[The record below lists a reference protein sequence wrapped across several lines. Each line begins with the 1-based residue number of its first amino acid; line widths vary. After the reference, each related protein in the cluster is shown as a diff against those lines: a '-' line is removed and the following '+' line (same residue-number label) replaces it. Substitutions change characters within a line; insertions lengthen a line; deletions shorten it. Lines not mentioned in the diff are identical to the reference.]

1 VKPET
6 DDLNRERTH
15 SEIMVVLIA
24 LMLAM
29 LLGALDQTIVATA
42 LPRIATDLHGLS
54 QLSWVATAYLLTSAI
69 SMPLYGKLGDM
80 FGRKK
85 ILQTSIIIFLI
96 GSALCGLSQNM
107 DQLIFFRALQGI
119 GAGGLFTLVLAVI
132 GDIIPPRQR
141 GRYQGYFGAV
151 FGVASIAGPLLGG
164 FFTGNLSW
172 RWIFY
177 INIPLGI
184 LALTAIA
191 SRLQLPIHHN
201 PHKIDFWGAGL
212 LGISAACLLLLTVW
226 GGVTYPWAS
235 PQIIWLGIASFVAA
249 VAFVIRE
256 RMAAEPILPLR
267 LFKNDI
273 FTVATIMSFFVG
285 FVMFGAI
292 IFIPEYQQIVRGYSP
307 IKSGLLLLPL
317 VGGLLVAV
325 MGSGILITRWGRYRL
340 FPIIGSLL
348 VVLGIWLFSHIS
360 LTTNQL
366 TLSIW
371 MIVLGFGI
379 GPFMQTTTLAA
390 QNSVAREDLGT
401 TTSTVTFARSIGSAL
416 GAAVFGAVL
425 INVLIGNLHKL
436 LPPHSGQ
443 PPITAADLQSGT
455 ASLHGIP
462 PQVLH
467 VVLTAFADAF
477 QTVFLVGIP
486 FALLL
491 VVLAF
496 LLRETPLR
504 TSSHAANAGE
514 SSTLSHVG

>member
-1 VKPET
+1 MNP
-6 DDLNRERTH
+6 DSADLNREKTH
-15 SEIMVVLIA
+15 GEIMVVLVA

-42 LPRIATDLHGLS
+42 LPRIASDLHGLS
-54 QLSWVATAYLLTSAI
+54 QLSWVATAYLLTSAV

-107 DQLIFFRALQGI
+107 GELIFFRALQGI
-119 GAGGLFTLVLAVI
+119 GAGGLFTLILAVV
-132 GDIIPPRQR
+132 GDMIPPRQR
-141 GRYQGYFGAV
+141 GRYQAYFGAV

-164 FFTGNLSW
+164 FFTDNLSW

-177 INIPLGI
+177 INIPLGF
-184 LALTAIA
+184 LALFAIA
-191 SRLQLPIHHN
+191 TRLHLPVHHN
-201 PHKIDFWGAGL
+201 KHKIDYLGAAL
-212 LGISAACLLLLTVW
+212 LGTSAACLLLLTVW

-235 PQIIWLGIASFVAA
+235 PQIIWMGIASFITA

-256 RMAAEPILPLR
+256 RFAAEPILPLR

-273 FTVATIMSFFVG
+273 FTVSTILSFFVG

-317 VGGLLVAV
+317 VGGLLVGV
-325 MGSGILITRWGRYRL
+325 MTSGRLITRWGRYRF
-340 FPIIGSLL
+340 FPIAGSIL
-348 VVLGIWLFSHIS
+348 VIFGIWLFSHIS
-360 LTTNQL
+360 LSTSQL

-371 MIVLGFGI
+371 MVVLGLGI

-390 QNSVAREDLGT
+390 QNAVAREDLGT
-401 TTSTVTFARSIGSAL
+401 TTSTVTFARTIGSAL
-416 GAAVFGAVL
+416 GAAIFGAVL
-425 INVLIGNLHKL
+425 INVLIGNLRRM
-436 LPPHSGQ
+436 LPVHSGQ

-462 PQVLH
+462 PQILH
-467 VVLTAFADAF
+467 IVLTAFADAF
-477 QTVFLVGIP
+477 QTVFWIGIP
-486 FALLL
+486 FAILLFL
-491 VVLAF
+491 MSL

-504 TSSHAANAGE
+504 TSSHQADAGQSAN
-514 SSTLSHVG
+514 LSHAG

>member
-1 VKPET
+1 MKPDET
-6 DDLNRERTH
+6 DLTREKTH
-15 SEIMVVLIA
+15 GEIMVVLVA

-42 LPRIATDLHGLS
+42 LPRIASDLHGLS
-54 QLSWVATAYLLTSAI
+54 QLSWVATAYLLTSAV

-85 ILQTSIIIFLI
+85 ILQTSIVIFLI

-107 DQLIFFRALQGI
+107 GELIFFRALQGI
-119 GAGGLFTLVLAVI
+119 GAGGLFTLILAVV
-132 GDIIPPRQR
+132 GDMIPPRQR
-141 GRYQGYFGAV
+141 GRYQAYFGAV

-164 FFTGNLSW
+164 FFTDNLSW

-184 LALTAIA
+184 LALSAIA
-191 SRLQLPIHHN
+191 TRLHLPVHHN
-201 PHKIDFWGAGL
+201 KHRIDYTGAAL
-212 LGISAACLLLLTVW
+212 LGTSAATLLLATVW

-235 PQIIWLGIASFVAA
+235 VQIIGMGIVSFVTA

-256 RMAAEPILPLR
+256 RFAAEPILPLR

-273 FTVATIMSFFVG
+273 FTVSTLMSFFVG

-317 VGGLLVAV
+317 VGGLLAGV
-325 MGSGILITRWGRYRL
+325 MTSGRLITRWGRYRM
-340 FPIIGSLL
+340 FPIVGSIL
-348 VVLGIWLFSHIS
+348 VVIGIWLFTHIS
-360 LTTNQL
+360 LSTNQL
-366 TLSIW
+366 TLSFW
-371 MIVLGFGI
+371 MIVLGVGI

-416 GAAVFGAVL
+416 GAAIFGAVL
-425 INVLIGNLHKL
+425 INVLISNLHKM
-436 LPPHSGQ
+436 LPARGGQ
-443 PPITAADLQSGT
+443 PTITAADLQSGT
-455 ASLHGIP
+455 SALHGIP
-462 PQVLH
+462 PQVIH
-467 VVLTAFADAF
+467 TVLTAFADAF
-477 QTVFLVGIP
+477 QTVFWVGIP

-491 VVLAF
+491 VGLAF

-504 TSSHAANAGE
+504 TSSHQAEASSNVAA
-514 SSTLSHVG
+514 

>member
-1 VKPET
+1 MKPDAT
-6 DDLNRERTH
+6 DLNRERTH
-15 SEIMVVLIA
+15 GEIMVVLVA

-42 LPRIATDLHGLS
+42 LPRIASDLHGLS
-54 QLSWVATAYLLTSAI
+54 QLSWVATAYLLTSAV

-85 ILQTSIIIFLI
+85 ILQTSIVIFLI

-107 DQLIFFRALQGI
+107 GELIFFRALQGI
-119 GAGGLFTLVLAVI
+119 GAGGLFTLILAVV
-132 GDIIPPRQR
+132 GDMIPPRQR
-141 GRYQGYFGAV
+141 GRYQAYFGAV

-164 FFTGNLSW
+164 YFTGNLSW

-184 LALTAIA
+184 LALSAIA
-191 SRLQLPIHHN
+191 TRLHLPVHIN
-201 PHKIDFWGAGL
+201 KHKIDYLGAALMGT
-212 LGISAACLLLLTVW
+212 SAASLLLATVW
-226 GGVTYPWAS
+226 GGVDYPWVS
-235 PQIIWLGIASFVAA
+235 VQIIGMGIISFVTA

-256 RMAAEPILPLR
+256 RYASEPILPLR

-273 FTVATIMSFFVG
+273 FTVSTLMSFFVG

-317 VGGLLVAV
+317 VGGLLVGV
-325 MGSGILITRWGRYRL
+325 MTSGRLITRWGRYRV
-340 FPIIGSLL
+340 FPIVGSML

-360 LTTNQL
+360 LTTSQL

-371 MIVLGFGI
+371 MVILGIGI

-390 QNSVAREDLGT
+390 QNSVDRADLGT

-416 GAAVFGAVL
+416 GAAIFGAVL
-425 INVLIGNLHKL
+425 INVLISNLHKL
-436 LPPHSGQ
+436 LPASSGH
-443 PPITAADLQSGT
+443 PTITAADLQSGT
-455 ASLHGIP
+455 TSLRGIP
-462 PQVLH
+462 PHIVHIIL
-467 VVLTAFADAF
+467 VAFADAF
-477 QTVFLVGIP
+477 QTVFWIGIP
-486 FALLL
+486 FAFLL
-491 VVLAF
+491 VGLSF

-504 TSSHAANAGE
+504 TSSHEADAGQAP
-514 SSTLSHVG
+514 TMSHAG